1 MFKVFTLNVSAGN
14 LSAWA
19 PAGFSLLSKYEAIV
33 ELIKHHSP
41 QLISLQELDSQA
53 AKYFIAA
60 LGSAADAGWQHL
72 TQAESHC
79 HSTHIWAAASLQ
91 AKPKRSVGPVAIA
104 QIQLTGDDGCFYFA
118 GCHLEPYAQ
127 GACLRLQQ
135 IAATLRSLPPR
146 CRLVLAGDCNMRNA
160 ENSSVEA
167 LGLGDAFKQAGSPPS
182 HSFTWNSTINKY
194 HGADQ
199 RAYTGRYDRIYLS
212 GFVATELQM
221 VANQPMT
228 PGHADYLSD
237 HFGLVATVQ
246 LLPQQAS

>member
-118 GCHLEPYAQ
+118 GEAPP
-127 GACLRLQQ
+127 GAGCSRGRRILVELCQPTAASTSSPLQ
-135 IAATLRSLPPR
+135 AATWSRMRRARASGCSRSPRRCAACRRAAASCWPAIATCATRRTAAVRLAAARQLPQHSCLPAPLRAAASLQAPAVVGLLPP
-146 CRLVLAGDCNMRNA
+146 LHPTTAA
-160 ENSSVEA
+160 
-167 LGLGDAFKQAGSPPS
+167 
-182 HSFTWNSTINKY
+182 
-194 HGADQ
+194 
-199 RAYTGRYDRIYLS
+199 
-212 GFVATELQM
+212 
-221 VANQPMT
+221 
-228 PGHADYLSD
+228 
-237 HFGLVATVQ
+237 
-246 LLPQQAS
+246 